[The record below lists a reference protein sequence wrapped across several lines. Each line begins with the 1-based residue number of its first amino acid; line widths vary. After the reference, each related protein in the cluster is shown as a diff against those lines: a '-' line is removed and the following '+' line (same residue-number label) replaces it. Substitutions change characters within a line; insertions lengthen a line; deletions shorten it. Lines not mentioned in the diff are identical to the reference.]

1 MAKSLKKNFL
11 LNVLLTMS
19 SVLFPLITFPYISR
33 VLLPVGTGKITLAIS
48 IIAYFEIFAQ
58 LGIPTY
64 GIRACAQVRDN
75 REELTR
81 TAHELLFINLAT
93 SLISYIALAAALI
106 FVPRLHEEKLLYV
119 IISATMFLSAVG
131 MEWLYKA
138 LEQYKYITIRSII
151 FKVIALIA
159 MFLLVHKQDD
169 YLIYGGIS
177 ILATSASNILNF
189 INAHKYIDMHPVGG
203 YRIQRHFKAVFI
215 FFAMACATTIY
226 TNLNTVMLGLMK
238 TDADTGFF
246 GAAVKIKNVL
256 VSLVTSLGVVML
268 PRASFYIEHGMKE
281 EFWRINKKALN
292 FVFVVALPLMMYFI
306 LFARPSVLLLSG
318 TAFENSIIPMQ
329 VIMPTLIF
337 IGVTNIL
344 GIQILVPLGRER
356 TVLYSEIAGAVIDL
370 IVNMILIPRMGV
382 VGAAIGMLAAEAA
395 VLLVQFAALKNEVA
409 DAFKSICYHKILIGI
424 FVGSLASCWVYAMRL
439 GNFTTLL
446 FSASLFFGAYGIC
459 LLLIKEPMIK
469 ELTEHTIG
477 VIQGRRRK

>member
-33 VLLPVGTGKITLAIS
+33 VLLPVGTGKIALAIS
-48 IIAYFEIFAQ
+48 IIAYFDIFAQ

-64 GIRACAQVRDN
+64 GIRVCAQVRDN

-81 TAHELLFINLAT
+81 TAHELLFINLVS

-106 FVPRLHEEKLLYV
+106 FIPRFREDRLLYV
-119 IISATMFLSAVG
+119 IVSATMFLSAAG

-138 LEQYKYITIRSII
+138 LEQYKYITVRSII
-151 FKVIALIA
+151 FKVVALVA

-169 YLIYGGIS
+169 YLIYGAIS

-189 INAHKYIDMHPVGG
+189 INAHKFIDMHPVGG

-238 TDADTGFF
+238 TDADTGYF

-256 VSLVTSLGVVML
+256 VSLVTSLGVVLL
-268 PRASFYIEHGMKE
+268 PRASFYIGHDMKE
-281 EFWRINKKALN
+281 EFWRISKKALN
-292 FVFVVALPLMMYFI
+292 FVFVVAIPLMMYFI
-306 LFARPSVLLLSG
+306 LFAKPSVLLLSG
-318 TAFENSIIPMQ
+318 SAFENSIMPMQ
-329 VIMPTLIF
+329 IIMPTLLF

-356 TVLYSEIAGAVIDL
+356 TVLYSEIVGAVIDL
-370 IVNMILIPRMGV
+370 ILNIILIPRMGV
-382 VGAAIGMLAAEAA
+382 VGAAIGALAAEAV

-424 FVGSLASCWVYAMRL
+424 FVGSLASLWVYAMQL
-439 GNFTTLL
+439 GNFLTLL
-446 FSASLFFGAYGIC
+446 FSACLFFGAYATC
-459 LLLIKEPMIK
+459 LLLVKEPLIT
-469 ELTEHTIG
+469 ELTKHTMKRIREH
-477 VIQGRRRK
+477 RKK